1 MTRPGRMP
9 VLTTRPVAFVA
20 AVLAATAL
28 GGWRA
33 ESIAATRPDPS
44 TLVVEGVSYRVTH
57 AQQIQGL
64 SDSALGGMSHGIQN
78 LVTDDKALISVT
90 VVVSTGDSP
99 GTYDARSLGAFA
111 PGSRV
116 GFPSVGGMG
125 SGQLKAHASIEGF
138 LAFIVPRK
146 GGQFA
151 LKALDDTREVPLLTV
166 DQAPAGAGPHQ
177 HTSPAPTT
185 SATST
190 PATSSPPY
198 LP

>member
-1 MTRPGRMP
+1 
-9 VLTTRPVAFVA
+9 
-20 AVLAATAL
+20 
-28 GGWRA
+28 
-33 ESIAATRPDPS
+33 
-44 TLVVEGVSYRVTH
+44 LVVEGVSYRVTH

-111 PGSRV
+111 SGSRL
-116 GFPSVGGMG
+116 GFPAVGGMG
-125 SGQLKAHASIEGF
+125 SGRLKAHASIEGF

-151 LKALDDTREVPLLTV
+151 LRTLDDTREVPLLTV
-166 DQAPAGAGPHQ
+166 DQAPAGAGQHQ
-177 HTSPAPTT
+177 HTSTAPTA

-198 LP
+198 RP